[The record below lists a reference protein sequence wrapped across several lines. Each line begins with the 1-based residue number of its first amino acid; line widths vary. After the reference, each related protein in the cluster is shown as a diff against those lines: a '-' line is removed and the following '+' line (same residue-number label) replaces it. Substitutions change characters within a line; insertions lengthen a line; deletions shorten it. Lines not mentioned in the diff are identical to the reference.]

1 MATYATDLHVTN
13 TATFSVI
20 PTAPT
25 AAVGDNS
32 LQLAT
37 TAFVLAN
44 TSSSLTSYTFIATA
58 GQTDFVTTGTTL
70 SATPLVF
77 LDGALQQITA
87 TYTVSG
93 LTVTF
98 INPRTAL
105 DSIVIVG

>member
-1 MATYATDLHVTN
+1 VFTGTPSGP
-13 TATFSVI
+13 TAT
-20 PTAPT
+20 
-25 AAVGDNS
+25 VGTTTT
-32 LQLAT
+32 QLAT
-37 TAFVLAN
+37 TAFVVAN
-44 TSSSLTSYTFIATA
+44 IPNVAASATYTFIATA
-58 GQTDFVTTGTTL
+58 GQTAFVTTGTTL
-70 SATPLVF
+70 STTPLVF